1 MEKTDT
7 DIEKYIEQNIEKSLK
22 IGPQT
27 SKKHGKRKNGQK
39 ITKKSAWGAN
49 FWHRRRFWV
58 DFGVP
63 GDAKKQ
69 PF

>member
-7 DIEKYIEQNIEKSLK
+7 DIEKCIEQIIEKSSK

-27 SKKHGKRKNGQK
+27 SKKHGKSKNGQK
-39 ITKKSAWGAN
+39 ITKKSAWGTN
-49 FWHRRRFWV
+49 FWPRRWFWV

-63 GDAKKQ
+63 ERARKLT
-69 PF
+69 F